1 MNLNKFSKE
10 NLTIAFYTI
19 YILIAG
25 ICYELFPGDAK
36 TPNFGVLLFYLFVPI
51 SLIYFMVHLVRQLY
65 SGKSH
70 VKCLI
75 IDGFLFYNRLFQLI
89 IITSTHK
96 DRNIIQ

>member
-51 SLIYFMVHLVRQLY
+51 SLIYFMVHLIRQLY

-75 IDGFLFYNRLFQLI
+75 IHGVVWLSILI
-89 IITSTHK
+89 ILSTFVK
-96 DRNIIQ
+96 